1 MIRRCI
7 TSLRI
12 LTTIP
17 VPGKDTPVMA
27 SSMPFFPLAGFLI
40 ALAMYLV
47 FLLIYYCQPLIPLS
61 GILLTGV
68 LFLVTGGL
76 HFDGFADCCDGFGG
90 GRTKEKVLAIFKD
103 SRLGTYGVAGL
114 CIDIL
119 LRVVLYKWYVENHFF
134 TVILVSIV
142 MSRSFQALALSMMNS
157 ATPGQ
162 GSASHFCQGGSR
174 WQIVLSN
181 LLIFSLSIVVVSN
194 QVVMA
199 GIIVS
204 AVITGVVFMLYCK
217 KRIDG
222 ITGDCI
228 GALNEITEIVILT
241 GGMIFSTYL
250 IG

>member
-1 MIRRCI
+1 MISRCV

-12 LTTIP
+12 LTILP
-17 VPGKDTPVMA
+17 LPGKDTPVVA

-40 ALAMYLV
+40 ALVMYPV
-47 FLLIYYCQPLIPLS
+47 FFLIDYCQPLTLLS

-90 GRTKEKVLAIFKD
+90 GRTKEKILAIFKD

-119 LRVVLYKWYVENHFF
+119 VRVTLYKWYVEQHAFSI
-134 TVILVSIV
+134 ILISLVV
-142 MSRSFQALALSMMNS
+142 SRSFQGLALTFMKS

-162 GSASHFCQGGSR
+162 GSASHFCQNGSR

-181 LLIFSLSIVVVSN
+181 LLIVSFCIFMVRN
-194 QVVMA
+194 PLAM
-199 GIIVS
+199 
-204 AVITGVVFMLYCK
+204 AVIILSAFIVGVVFMLYCK

-222 ITGDCI
+222 VTGDCI
-228 GALNEITEIVILT
+228 GALNEITEIILLT
-241 GGMIFSTYL
+241 GGIVGSTY
-250 IG
+250 I

>member
-1 MIRRCI
+1 MISRCV

-17 VPGKDTPVMA
+17 VPGKDTQVMA

-40 ALAMYLV
+40 ALVMYFV
-47 FLLIYYCQPLIPLS
+47 FLLFDYCQPLVPIS

-90 GRTKEKVLAIFKD
+90 GRTKEKILAIFKD

-119 LRVVLYKWYVENHFF
+119 LRAALYTWYVEHHFF
-134 TVILVSIV
+134 MVILVSLV
-142 MSRSFQALALSMMNS
+142 VSRSFQAFALSIMKS

-162 GSASHFCQGGSR
+162 GSASHFCQGGSK
-174 WQIVLSN
+174 WQVIISNVL
-181 LLIFSLSIVVVSN
+181 ILSFCI
-194 QVVMA
+194 
-199 GIIVS
+199 IIVS
-204 AVITGVVFMLYCK
+204 NPLVMAAVIASAFIAGAMFMLYCN

-222 ITGDCI
+222 VTGDCI
-228 GALNEITEIVILT
+228 GALSEITELLILT
-241 GGMIFSTYL
+241 GGVIGSAYL
-250 IG
+250 IR

>member
-1 MIRRCI
+1 MIRRCV

-17 VPGKDTPVMA
+17 LPGKDTPVMA
-27 SSMPFFPLAGFLI
+27 SAMPFFPLAGFVI
-40 ALAMYLV
+40 ALAMYCV
-47 FLLIYYCQPLIPLS
+47 FLLIDYCQPLVLIS

-114 CIDIL
+114 CVDIII
-119 LRVVLYKWYVENHFF
+119 RVVLYKWYVEQHFF
-134 TVILVSIV
+134 TLILISLI
-142 MSRSFQALALSMMNS
+142 MSRSFQAFALSNMKS

-174 WQIVLSN
+174 WQVILSN
-181 LLIFSLSIVVVSN
+181 MLIFSLCIFMVPN
-194 QVVMA
+194 QLVMA

-204 AVITGVVFMLYCK
+204 SFIAGLVFMLYCK

-222 ITGDCI
+222 VTGDCI
-228 GALNEITEIVILT
+228 GALNEITEIVILV
-241 GGMIFSTYL
+241 GGIVGSSYL
-250 IG
+250 IR

>member
-1 MIRRCI
+1 MISRCV

-17 VPGKDTPVMA
+17 VPGKDTPVVA
-27 SSMPFFPLAGFLI
+27 SSMPFFPLAGFFV
-40 ALAMYLV
+40 ALVMYLV
-47 FLLIYYCQPLIPLS
+47 FLLFDYCQPLVPLS

-119 LRVVLYKWYVENHFF
+119 LRAALYTWYVEHHFF
-134 TVILVSIV
+134 TVILVSLV
-142 MSRSFQALALSMMNS
+142 VSRSFQALALSTMKS

-162 GSASHFCQGGSR
+162 GSASHFCQGGFR
-174 WQIVLSN
+174 WQVVLSN
-181 LLIFSLSIVVVSN
+181 LLVFSLCIFIVTN
-194 QVVMA
+194 QLVMA

-204 AVITGVVFMLYCK
+204 AFIAGMMFMLYCK

-222 ITGDCI
+222 VTGDCI
-228 GALNEITEIVILT
+228 GALSEITEVVLLT
-241 GGMIFSTYL
+241 GGVIGSSYL
-250 IG
+250 I